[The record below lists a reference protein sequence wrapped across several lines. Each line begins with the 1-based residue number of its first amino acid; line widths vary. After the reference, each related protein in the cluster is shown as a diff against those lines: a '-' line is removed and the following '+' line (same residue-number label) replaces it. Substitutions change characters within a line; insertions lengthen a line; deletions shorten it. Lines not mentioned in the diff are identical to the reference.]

1 MKIIFPSFA
10 IFMFLAIALSS
21 PAVDAQPSEGSNPQA
36 RPTADNPEALVQQA
50 VAALAAQQSISARIR
65 LHADLFGNQTVGA
78 GVYLQQGLGA
88 ERQLRLEIKIPVG
101 ERLATLQQVCDGNFL
116 WQYHDLADKPA
127 LTRVDIHRVQQAIER
142 AGATPAPDLRNG
154 FPYGG
159 LPQLVDSLRQSFR
172 FTRMQA
178 GQLDSLNVWI
188 VAGSWRPEALAPI
201 SPELAKQASEGRPLD
216 LKKLPPQMPEEV
228 LLYLGQ
234 DDLFPYRIE
243 YRRRPVRQGKQ
254 AAEGSDQ
261 LPILIVE
268 LYEVR
273 MNSPIDPQQFVYQ
286 PGSLEVLDTTEQ
298 MLKSLGVK

>member
-1 MKIIFPSFA
+1 MPQLGLLPQLVWAQATSA
-10 IFMFLAIALSS
+10 AA
-21 PAVDAQPSEGSNPQA
+21 PAPAANAAG
-36 RPTADNPEALVQQA
+36 NPESLMQQA
-50 VAALAAQQSISARIR
+50 LAALAAQRSISARIR
-65 LHADLFGNQTVGA
+65 LHTDLFGNQLVGA

-127 LTRVDIHRVQQAIER
+127 LTRVDIRRVQQAMEGD
-142 AGATPAPDLRNG
+142 ADAKPAPDLRNG
-154 FPYGG
+154 FPFGG
-159 LPQLVDSLRQSFR
+159 LPQLIDSLRQSFR
-172 FTRMQA
+172 FTHMQA
-178 GQLDSLNVWI
+178 GQLDSLNVW
-188 VAGSWRPEALAPI
+188 VVGGTWRPEALAPI
-201 SPELAKQASEGRPLD
+201 SPELARQASDGQPLD

-243 YRRRPVRQGKQ
+243 YRRRAVQQGKK
-254 AAEGSDQ
+254 AAANGGDL

-273 MNSPIDPQQFVYQ
+273 MNSPIDPQQFAYR

-298 MLKSLGVK
+298 MLKSLGAK